1 MADVVCMTSAAGL
14 EYADEHFVC
23 ENYLNGE
30 KAVLGFLEKRAGQL
44 VAYDTLARSTLVFV
58 MSGKVRIFAGK
69 SYNDLSCG
77 FMTLVPA
84 GDGFYGEVCED
95 TLLLYCSFSRDM
107 PLCNKFT
114 LETLAG
120 FLPQSGGGEESVLPV
135 RPLLARYLTLTLDVL
150 RLGLLCV
157 HYQHITVET
166 VFLLLR
172 AFYTKEELAR
182 LFRPVLGTDFDF
194 RDRVLGSYSARST
207 VKELAVGMGLSLAT
221 FNRRFL
227 AAFGVPAGQW
237 LLDKKKER
245 ILRDLLVTQDTV
257 AELADK
263 YGMSPN
269 YLSAFCKGHFGLSP
283 SEIRNRD

>member
-1 MADVVCMTSAAGL
+1 MFMADVVCMTSAAGL

-120 FLPQSGGGEESVLPV
+120 FLPQSGGGRNP
-135 RPLLARYLTLTLDVL
+135 
-150 RLGLLCV
+150 CC
-157 HYQHITVET
+157 
-166 VFLLLR
+166 
-172 AFYTKEELAR
+172 
-182 LFRPVLGTDFDF
+182 
-194 RDRVLGSYSARST
+194 RS
-207 VKELAVGMGLSLAT
+207 G
-221 FNRRFL
+221 RCW
-227 AAFGVPAGQW
+227 PA
-237 LLDKKKER
+237 
-245 ILRDLLVTQDTV
+245 I
-257 AELADK
+257 
-263 YGMSPN
+263 
-269 YLSAFCKGHFGLSP
+269 
-283 SEIRNRD
+283 